1 VKVNESELQL
11 VAGLASIWR
20 IAELSGLDVQEKGWI
35 KRQLRSR
42 MARDYLEIY
51 RGLPGVG
58 VGAVQRPRLLP
69 PAEAGLEVAA

>member
-1 VKVNESELQL
+1 MKVNESELQL

-58 VGAVQRPRLLP
+58 ALQRPRLVP
-69 PAEAGLEVAA
+69 PAEASLQVAA